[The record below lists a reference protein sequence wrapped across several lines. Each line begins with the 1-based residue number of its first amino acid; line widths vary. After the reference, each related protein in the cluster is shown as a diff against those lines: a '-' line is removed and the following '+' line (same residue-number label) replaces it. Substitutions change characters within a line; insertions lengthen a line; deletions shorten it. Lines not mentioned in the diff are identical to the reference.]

1 MLVGY
6 QAQQLYPRNVRKIRM
21 ARKELVKEA
30 RKLYERVDEI
40 EIDDNADERK
50 CDEGTWVQAWVWV
63 PKKND

>member
-1 MLVGY
+1 
-6 QAQQLYPRNVRKIRM
+6 M